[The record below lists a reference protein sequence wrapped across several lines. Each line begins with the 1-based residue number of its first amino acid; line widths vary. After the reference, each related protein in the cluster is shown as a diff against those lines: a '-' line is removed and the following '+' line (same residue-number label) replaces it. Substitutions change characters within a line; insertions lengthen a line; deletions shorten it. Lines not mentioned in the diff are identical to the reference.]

1 MKFIFPDSTDVI
13 APDFDFD
20 KEKHTSDR
28 VRIRGELYPH
38 EVFNTAPYDGMLISL
53 ATVNSRYALLKQR
66 LFRRA
71 RKFLRLDK
79 PKFKDHLIFGD
90 CGAFSYGSK
99 ETPPMTNDEVIGFY
113 ANFELISV
121 LR

>member
-20 KEKHTSDR
+20 KEKHTSGR

-53 ATVNSRYALLKQR
+53 ATVNSRYALAQKQR
-66 LFRRA
+66 LFREGA

-79 PKFKDHLIFGD
+79 PKFKDHLIFG
-90 CGAFSYGSK
+90 
-99 ETPPMTNDEVIGFY
+99 N
-113 ANFELISV
+113 
-121 LR
+121 